1 MRHLAT
7 PKGLEFQAQ
16 VEIIVR
22 QSAKPAPLPSSVE
35 SPDLPNPRA
44 ILTSIGEVVYDW
56 DVATDSIR
64 WGPNLDDVLGPA
76 AGLHLGN
83 GNSFTQFVAPDSPG
97 RRDEAVLTAAPL
109 DRGAGAPFRTQYG
122 LMLPQPEDG
131 EWHQIW
137 LEDSGRV
144 FCGPDRKPLR
154 VHGVIRI
161 IQERGSKHLAGRSPI
176 IFDALTGAFER
187 RMFVERVSRALSAN
201 SESTGSVAVM
211 LVEVKSLDRINKMH
225 GFDAGDEVLSGMAD
239 LLRAR
244 LRTCD
249 SLGRYAG
256 ACLAVLMQNCDA
268 EQVRMAA
275 ARLTKAIEA
284 STFQTCA
291 GPVTVTAKIG
301 VCLSGPQARS
311 AQPLLYNAEAAL
323 EKAHAS
329 PTTAVV
335 MFDGDQSLAER
346 RLRNARIADDIVAA
360 LNERR
365 IKLALQPIVDAR
377 SGKPKFF
384 EALMRMIDRD
394 GQMIAPGHVFPI
406 AEEAGLVGLIDYRIL
421 ELVMEQLDA
430 DPALTIAINTS
441 SRTLADREWPQHLAT
456 TLSLHPGSAARLII
470 EITETSAI
478 EDIEATCNVVRAMKA
493 LGVQVAMDDF
503 GAGHTSFRN
512 LRKLNVDILKIDG
525 AFMPNLMTSPDDR
538 YFVRTMVDLAHHLG
552 ILVVAE
558 WVEDHDTAALL
569 AEWGADLLQ
578 GHLFGRAELAAER
591 PHASKVHA
599 GQKNVGRLKIR
610 IAQAS

>member
-1 MRHLAT
+1 M
-7 PKGLEFQAQ
+7 
-16 VEIIVR
+16 EIIVR
-22 QSAKPAPLPSSVE
+22 HSPKPAFLPPVVE

-56 DVATDSIR
+56 DIATDSIH
-64 WGPNLDDVLGPA
+64 WGPNLDDVLGHS
-76 AGLHLGN
+76 AGLHLRN
-83 GNSFTQFVAPDSPG
+83 GSSFTQFIASESPG
-97 RRDEAVLTAAPL
+97 RRDEAVLAAAPL
-109 DRGAGAPFRTQYG
+109 DKGAGAPFRTQYG
-122 LMLPQPEDG
+122 LVLPQPEDD

-144 FCGPDRKPLR
+144 FCGPDCKPLR
-154 VHGVIRI
+154 VHGVIRV
-161 IQERGSKHLAGRSPI
+161 IQERGIKHMAGNLAGRSPI

-187 RMFVERVSRALSAN
+187 RMFVERVGRALNAN
-201 SESTGSVAVM
+201 GESTGSVAVM
-211 LVEVKSLDRINKMH
+211 LVEVQSLGRINKTH
-225 GFDAGDEVLSGMAD
+225 GFDAGDEVLSGLAD

-244 LRTCD
+244 LRTSD

-275 ARLTKAIEA
+275 ARLAKAIETSSV
-284 STFQTCA
+284 STSA
-291 GPVTVTAKIG
+291 GALAVKAKIG
-301 VCLSGPQARS
+301 ICLSGPQARS
-311 AQPLLYNAEAAL
+311 TQPLLHNAEAAL

-365 IKLALQPIVDAR
+365 IKLALQPIVDANTGR
-377 SGKPKFF
+377 PKFF
-384 EALMRMIDRD
+384 EALMRMTDRD
-394 GQMIAPGHVFPI
+394 GQMIAPGHVFPV

-421 ELVMEQLDA
+421 ELVMAQLDA
-430 DPALTIAINTS
+430 NPALTIAINTS
-441 SRTLADREWPQHLAT
+441 SRTLADRAWPQHLAA
-456 TLSLHPGSAARLII
+456 TLALHPGTAARLIV

-478 EDIEATCNVVRAMKA
+478 EDIEATCHVVQAMKA

-538 YFVRTMVDLAHHLG
+538 YFVRTMVNLAHHLG

-578 GHLFGRAELAAER
+578 GHLFGRAELVAER
-591 PHASKVHA
+591 PHASQAHA
-599 GQKNVGRLKIR
+599 THMSVRL
-610 IAQAS
+610 AEAS